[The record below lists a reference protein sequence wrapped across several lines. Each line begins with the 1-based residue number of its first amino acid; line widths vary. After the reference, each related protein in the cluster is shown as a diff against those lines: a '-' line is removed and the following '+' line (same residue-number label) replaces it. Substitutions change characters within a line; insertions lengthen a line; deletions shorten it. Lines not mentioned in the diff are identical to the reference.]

1 MSDIE
6 EDDDRTE
13 SAWPALAILGPWV
26 VCAPSLW
33 FGGPI
38 GVGAFV
44 LGIPPAAAGVLT
56 LRMRGDRTNAGRNLQ
71 FAGLLYLLLAVPAAV
86 VAVLVLLS

>member
-1 MSDIE
+1 MSDRE
-6 EDDDRTE
+6 EDHQDE
-13 SAWPALAILGPWV
+13 SSWPALAILGPLF

-44 LGIPPAAAGVLT
+44 LGIPPVAAGILA
-56 LRMRGDRTNAGRNLQ
+56 LRIRGDRTNASRNLQ
-71 FAGLLYLLLAVPAAV
+71 FVGLLYLVLAVPAAV
-86 VAVLVLLS
+86 IAALVLLG